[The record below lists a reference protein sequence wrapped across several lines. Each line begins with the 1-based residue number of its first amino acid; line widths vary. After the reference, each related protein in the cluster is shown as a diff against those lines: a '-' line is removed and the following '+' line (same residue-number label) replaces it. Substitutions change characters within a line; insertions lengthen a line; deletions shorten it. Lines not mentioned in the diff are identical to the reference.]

1 MLPSHTLSLPTK
13 ENWGSAK
20 CASPPWKHG
29 FRCRP
34 LLMQSKVV
42 MCVFFWG
49 QHTFQNSVHHLVCH
63 RQVRHEPLTFQLL
76 QSDVGEVSSAVGRW
90 LQFAHALQARWKSP
104 KKAVGFE
111 VWLLFAYLHL
121 LEHILFLI
129 DNAFQAQISKKHH
142 AKGFSHPR
150 VPFRESWFG
159 SGPCGSFGKVT
170 IAVPGFPR
178 SAFLPSR
185 PLFSPEHLETVNF
198 WGPQK
203 SIIAQSRS
211 LYQKS
216 CGRNVAPWRHV
227 YADPAAVIFQV
238 RQLRKFFP
246 GSPIYVMSS
255 SPGQGIRWEKAVG
268 RTPCGRFSLF
278 VFFHESQR

>member
-1 MLPSHTLSLPTK
+1 MISEYGAFLWVVGVLPSHTLSLPTK

-42 MCVFFWG
+42 MCVIFWG
-49 QHTFQNSVHHLVCH
+49 QHTFQNNVHHLVCH

-142 AKGFSHPR
+142 AKGFSLQGESVWLRALWILRKSHTCCPR
-150 VPFRESWFG
+150 IPQIRFAPDPFFPQSISKQSTFRE
-159 SGPCGSFGKVT
+159 
-170 IAVPGFPR
+170 
-178 SAFLPSR
+178 
-185 PLFSPEHLETVNF
+185 
-198 WGPQK
+198 
-203 SIIAQSRS
+203 
-211 LYQKS
+211 KS

-268 RTPCGRFSLF
+268 RAPCGRFSLYIC
-278 VFFHESQR
+278 FFHESQR